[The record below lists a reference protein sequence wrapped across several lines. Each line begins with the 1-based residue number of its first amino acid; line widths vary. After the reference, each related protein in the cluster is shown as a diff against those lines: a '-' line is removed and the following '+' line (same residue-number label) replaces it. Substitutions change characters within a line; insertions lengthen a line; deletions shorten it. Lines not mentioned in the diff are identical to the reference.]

1 MLSHLASPLFP
12 IPSMVVAMVLVVVAD
27 CVWEQIKKKNGSI
40 LLEFWYR
47 KHNADT
53 ALQLRLFTE
62 IIKGKRGTRLTD

>member
-1 MLSHLASPLFP
+1 
-12 IPSMVVAMVLVVVAD
+12 MVLVVVAD